1 MNSKF
6 MQQNTGPFVNFLIL
20 FCFSIFIF
28 FKKNTTVE
36 LFIQEPMHCK
46 SEYLPSGTAVDG
58 AGLEAGA
65 TCPGGGKAGLCP
77 VHAKQEKMKTV

>member
-1 MNSKF
+1 M
-6 MQQNTGPFVNFLIL
+6 
-20 FCFSIFIF
+20 
-28 FKKNTTVE
+28 E

-77 VHAKQEKMKTV
+77 VRAKQEKMKTV